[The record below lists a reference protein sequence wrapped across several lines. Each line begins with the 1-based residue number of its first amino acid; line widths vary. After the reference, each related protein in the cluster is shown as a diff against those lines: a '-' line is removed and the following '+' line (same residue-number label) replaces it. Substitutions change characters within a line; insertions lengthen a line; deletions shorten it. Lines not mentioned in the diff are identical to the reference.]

1 MSSHDS
7 YAASGNSPTRK
18 KKTKIPQGDFRVEY
32 HGAIL
37 LLVPL
42 SDCGLRWVER
52 HIGADNGYQPYYP
65 TVIIEPRYLD
75 GVIAGIRRKGLV
87 AR

>member
-1 MSSHDS
+1 MQVNQAALTSSGFGTCLLIIIC
-7 YAASGNSPTRK
+7 ASSFVFIPTSVSPPATARLEK
-18 KKTKIPQGDFRVEY
+18 EIEK
-32 HGAIL
+32 
-37 LLVPL
+37 
-42 SDCGLRWVER
+42 

-65 TVIIEPRYLD
+65 TVFLELRYPD